1 MRLRLGL
8 LQDAATIEKQIA
20 RETAEADARRKRAAI
35 PTVKTEAQAKR
46 EEDLTIKE
54 KKAIQDSA
62 KALPRI
68 RPLSEAKAIETGAN
82 FISEAF
88 LFCVAGGIIILEY
101 WRSRRKESN
110 RREDLFERLDQLEK
124 ERDDLKSKVEQ
135 IETVLE
141 TTEMPKVPQRM
152 PPPAKQSPATPAPK
166 EVNSNSV
173 DGIPQKP
180 KKQHSEG
187 GFSKEVPDEAKQTK
201 P

>member
-20 RETAEADARRKRAAI
+20 RELAEAEARRKKAAV

-46 EEDLTIKE
+46 EEDLTSKE

-88 LFCVAGGIIILEY
+88 LFCVAGGAIIFEY
-101 WRSRRKESN
+101 WRNRRKESN
-110 RREDLFERLDQLEK
+110 IREDLFDRLDQLEK
-124 ERDDLKSKVEQ
+124 ERDDLKSKVEH
-135 IETVLE
+135 IETALEAKE
-141 TTEMPKVPQRM
+141 TTDVTQRM
-152 PPPAKQSPATPAPK
+152 PSAKTTSVASAT
-166 EVNSNSV
+166 
-173 DGIPQKP
+173 KP
-180 KKQHSEG
+180 GKTRHFEG
-187 GFSKEVPDEAKQTK
+187 GLSKDVPDEAKQAK